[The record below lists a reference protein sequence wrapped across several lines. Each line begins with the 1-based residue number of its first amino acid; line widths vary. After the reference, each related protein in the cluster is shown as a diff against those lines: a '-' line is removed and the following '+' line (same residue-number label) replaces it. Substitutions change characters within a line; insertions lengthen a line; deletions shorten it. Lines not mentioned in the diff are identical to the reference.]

1 MSADTERR
9 PKGYIV
15 HPKYNNIKI
24 DYDIALL
31 ELETPIK
38 YTMSIRPACIHNMS
52 FINDNF
58 LNHTHITGRLTGCGV
73 NDVYS
78 RSQTEFLQVSMSK
91 SQLATPKSIYS
102 IYIEVLQVSMSKSQL
117 ATPKSIYSIYTI
129 SAATMTMKLVKNTK
143 CDKYIYNIVLHWQQ
157 HNQSFLLEFRFLVV
171 NNLKS

>member
-58 LNHTHITGRLTGCGV
+58 LNQTHITGRLTGCGV

-102 IYIEVLQVSMSKSQL
+102 IY
-117 ATPKSIYSIYTI
+117 TI
-129 SAATMTMKLVKNTK
+129 SAATMTMKLVKKNK
-143 CDKYIYNIVLHWQQ
+143 CDKYIYNIVLHWQK
-157 HNQSFLLEFRFLVV
+157 HNQIFLLEFQFLVV

>member
-1 MSADTERR
+1 MSTDTVNCMSADTERR

-58 LNHTHITGRLTGCGV
+58 LNQTHITGRLTGCGV

-102 IYIEVLQVSMSKSQL
+102 IY
-117 ATPKSIYSIYTI
+117 TI
-129 SAATMTMKLVKNTK
+129 SAATMTMKLVKKNK
-143 CDKYIYNIVLHWQQ
+143 CDKYIYNIVLHWQK
-157 HNQSFLLEFRFLVV
+157 HNQIFLLEFQFLVV

>member
-58 LNHTHITGRLTGCGV
+58 LNQTHITGRLTGCGV

-78 RSQTEFLQVSMSK
+78 RSQAEF
-91 SQLATPKSIYS
+91 
-102 IYIEVLQVSMSKSQL
+102 LQVSMSKSQL

-143 CDKYIYNIVLHWQQ
+143 CDKYIYNIVLHWQK
-157 HNQSFLLEFRFLVV
+157 HNQIFLLEFQLLVV